1 MPMVKVTML
10 KGALT
15 PEQKDVLTDRLTH
28 VLLMIEGG
36 TDNPAG
42 RAIAWTLYEEI
53 DPKDWAIGGKFD
65 GTYEAPGGRF
75 LFSVTVPEASLS
87 PERRPLIIEA
97 VNTALMETLDL
108 QPDDMAGKSAWVHIH
123 EIPEGHWGAGGEV
136 FGVEKIFHLWGVKDD
151 GQRMKYIRSYLDAKE
166 RAKADHF
173 FPGSD
178 FSKSMHVP
186 W

>member
-1 MPMVKVTML
+1 MPMVQVTMR

-15 PEQKDVLTDRLTH
+15 PEQKEKLTDRLTH

-42 RAIAWTLYEEI
+42 RAIAWTIYKEI
-53 DPKDWAIGGKFD
+53 DPGDWAIGVKFD

-75 LFSVTVPEASLS
+75 LFSITLPEASLS
-87 PERRPLIIEA
+87 PDRRPLIIEA
-97 VNTALMETLDL
+97 TNTALMETLKLDPEDRL
-108 QPDDMAGKSAWVHIH
+108 GKSAWVHIH

-136 FGVEKIFHLWGVKDD
+136 FGVEKIYHVWGVQDD
-151 GQRMKYIRSYLDAKE
+151 GERMAYIKSYLEAKE
-166 RAKADHF
+166 RARADAF
-173 FPGSD
+173 FPGTD
-178 FSKSMHVP
+178 VSKSLRSP